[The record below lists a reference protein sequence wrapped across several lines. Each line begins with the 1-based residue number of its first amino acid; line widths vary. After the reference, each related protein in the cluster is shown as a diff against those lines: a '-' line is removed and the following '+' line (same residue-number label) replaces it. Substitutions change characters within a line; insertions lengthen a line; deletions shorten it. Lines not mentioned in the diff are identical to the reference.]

1 MPVTEAKLGKKRV
14 KVAPRKFCVARVL
27 PPWIRL
33 ALRARAPSPFITSF
47 SPNIMAKKSAP
58 APSPLTFDL
67 PVSLLTKIEAQRKK
81 LGLAST
87 SEVVRHAIAEFNL
100 AKFESSAE
108 ERRQISVR
116 LPAGDKAALVK
127 AAKKAK
133 ASLGEIL
140 RAAVESLPEKKG
152 KK

>member
-1 MPVTEAKLGKKRV
+1 
-14 KVAPRKFCVARVL
+14 
-27 PPWIRL
+27 
-33 ALRARAPSPFITSF
+33 
-47 SPNIMAKKSAP
+47 MAKKSAP

-81 LGLAST
+81 LGFAST
-87 SEVVRHAIAEFNL
+87 SEVVRHAIAEFDL
-100 AKFESSAE
+100 AKFESDTE

-116 LPAGDKAALVK
+116 LPAASKVALAK

-133 ASLGEIL
+133 ASLGEVL
-140 RAAVESLPEKKG
+140 RAAVESLPEKKA